1 MIFAA
6 GRRDRRDVGH
16 ARGISDTADHIG
28 RERIHDRDAV
38 DLSARLEVF
47 G

>member
-6 GRRDRRDVGH
+6 GRRDHRDVGH
-16 ARGISDTADHIG
+16 ARGISDTADHMVENGSTIVTL
-28 RERIHDRDAV
+28 V